1 MEGSYT
7 ALWKVVV
14 VGESDV
20 GKTFLCSQYIKSQL
34 PENPAHTIGVEF
46 YTKIIPTKSSGSV
59 KLQLWDTAGEERY
72 RAITKSHYRRALGA
86 FIVFD
91 LTQENTF
98 QSILQWVADICEAI
112 PDAVL
117 MLVGNKRDLVEENPS
132 LRAVTFENA
141 QALASSNGMLY
152 MEVSAVSRASVNE
165 AFEVLLDAIH
175 QKANEA
181 NSAPS

>member
-1 MEGSYT
+1 M
-7 ALWKVVV
+7 

-20 GKTFLCSQYIKSQL
+20 GKTFLCSQYIKSEL

-46 YTKIIPTKSSGSV
+46 STKIVPTKSGGSV

-72 RAITKSHYRRALGA
+72 RGITKSHYRKALGA
-86 FIVFD
+86 LIVFD
-91 LTQENTF
+91 LTQEVTF
-98 QSILQWVADICEAI
+98 QRVPQWAADICETI

-117 MLVGNKRDLVEENPS
+117 MLVGNKRDLVQENPS

-152 MEVSAVSRASVNE
+152 MEVSAVSRAGVNE
-165 AFEVLLDAIH
+165 AFEVFLDAIH
-175 QKANEA
+175 QKASETS
-181 NSAPS
+181 SAPS